1 MNAAERNYSVTE
13 RECLAVLW
21 AVQKFRP
28 YVEGYHFKVIS
39 DHSSLKWLHNL
50 KNPTGRLARWALELQ
65 QYDYEIL
72 HRKGSQNVV
81 ADALSRLHEE
91 DNESCETASLSIED
105 EKDAWYRKL
114 FADVQREPQKF
125 PWHKIVGNRLYH
137 YRPDAS
143 IEDLIED
150 QDAWKLLVPKHKRR
164 EILRE
169 NHEEPTAG
177 HFSRHK
183 TYERIAL
190 RYYWPSLHRD
200 VTRYVKACQICQQC
214 KVQQLLPAGLMG
226 RRPFTKPWS
235 VVAGDV
241 MGPFPRT
248 ARGNEYIL
256 VFVDEF
262 TRWVEV
268 IPIRKA
274 NAQTIRRELNERI
287 FLRFGVPDIFHSDN
301 GTEFKNKIVDK
312 FLKERGVKHTT
323 IAPYAAHQNPTE
335 RVNRTFKTRIIA
347 YIEERH
353 NTWDAHLPE
362 LTFAY
367 NTATQ
372 ESTKM
377 SPAFFE
383 YGSSPSASKTVRQ
396 QEDEAAAE
404 DDEEEQINS
413 WRNRMNRMKEIHE
426 LAAKNSRNAQER
438 QAKYY
443 DARHRDVV
451 YKVGDQVWRKNRILS
466 SSSGGI
472 ASKMAPPFTGPFV
485 VSEVLGP
492 NVYEI
497 SNEQGNVVCESPT
510 SDLRPIDFE
519 EDPSDDELA
528 SPAIEENPPPI
539 EENSPDIEKNSPP
552 TEENKQAAKSKK
564 VAQGAP
570 TTHRRKSSRSRETI
584 EEKRGRTK
592 PERQAGR
599 AKGTRPDRDRARCCI
614 GWRRSE
620 NYRKERHGAD
630 PSNDSRESS
639 ETRAKRVT
647 TRRRMNHRLTHT
659 KRNTKAMKIVAQ
671 QGCVPGV
678 GGERRPEGEV
688 EVHQEVVRDDE
699 QPEQHQESPDPVAL
713 AVDDRAREAAEEQQ
727 ADRQDPADA
736 ANPADN
742 VNEVPDEVDVQALWE
757 AVRAHIEAARA
768 AHRKAADLLCESFMT
783 FDQFVE
789 RHGRAANEEIPLY
802 ARLIATKRAMD
813 AAGRRVLDQRREQRL
828 AEQQEERAREE
839 VAAFQRATEQ
849 RARELQERLR
859 LAALER
865 RRVQARGDEPLP
877 PAPRP
882 RNCWVCG
889 LPGNHVIVLQSR
901 LRGPC
906 VPAAAHASERV
917 SRLYYCERPLTAY
930 NTCKYLSST
939 LPLLRVQ
946 SRLRMLDP
954 AYLCRELDSS
964 WRASDDRRRRHLAV
978 TNRNIPAREMP
989 LGISS

>member
-28 YVEGYHFKVIS
+28 YVEGYHFKVIT

-91 DNESCETASLSIED
+91 DDESCEISSLSIED

-114 FADVQREPQKF
+114 FTDVKREPQKF
-125 PWHKIVGNRLYH
+125 PWHKVVGNRLYH

-177 HFSRHK
+177 HFGRHK

-190 RYYWPSLHRD
+190 RYHWPSLHRD

-226 RRPFTKPWS
+226 RRPFKKPWS

-301 GTEFKNKIVDK
+301 GTEFKNKIIDQ

-323 IAPYAAHQNPTE
+323 IAPYAVHQNPTE

-347 YIEERH
+347 YIEEKH
-353 NTWDAHLPE
+353 NTWDVHLPE

-377 SPAFFE
+377 SPAFLNM
-383 YGSSPSASKTVRQ
+383 GRHPRPGNTVRQ

-404 DDEEEQINS
+404 DDEAEQINR
-413 WRNRMNRMKEIHE
+413 WRDRMNQMKEIHE
-426 LAAKNSRNAQER
+426 LAAKNSREAQER

-443 DARHRDVV
+443 DARHRDVI
-451 YKVGDQVWRKNRILS
+451 YHVGDQVWRKNRILS
-466 SSSGGI
+466 SGSGGI
-472 ASKMAPPFTGPFV
+472 ASKMVPPFTGPYV
-485 VSEVLGP
+485 VSQVLGS

-497 SNEQGNVVCESPT
+497 SDEQGNVVCESPT
-510 SDLRPIDFE
+510 NDLRPIDFE

-528 SPAIEENPPPI
+528 SSTGEENPPPI
-539 EENSPDIEKNSPP
+539 EENN
-552 TEENKQAAKSKK
+552 QAAKSKK
-564 VAQGAP
+564 PPRTRQQRIVVNRIAAV
-570 TTHRRKSSRSRETI
+570 RRPKRSLVTQNSSGKPVPR
-584 EEKRGRTK
+584 KVRG
-592 PERQAGR
+592 
-599 AKGTRPDRDRARCCI
+599 PDAVKHDAVTA
-614 GWRRSE
+614 
-620 NYRKERHGAD
+620 GAD
-630 PSNDSRESS
+630 SNITTEKDIGLVPRM
-639 ETRAKRVT
+639 TR
-647 TRRRMNHRLTHT
+647 
-659 KRNTKAMKIVAQ
+659 
-671 QGCVPGV
+671 
-678 GGERRPEGEV
+678 
-688 EVHQEVVRDDE
+688 
-699 QPEQHQESPDPVAL
+699 
-713 AVDDRAREAAEEQQ
+713 
-727 ADRQDPADA
+727 
-736 ANPADN
+736 
-742 VNEVPDEVDVQALWE
+742 
-757 AVRAHIEAARA
+757 ARA
-768 AHRKAADLLCESFMT
+768 AK
-783 FDQFVE
+783 
-789 RHGRAANEEIPLY
+789 
-802 ARLIATKRAMD
+802 
-813 AAGRRVLDQRREQRL
+813 L
-828 AEQQEERAREE
+828 A
-839 VAAFQRATEQ
+839 
-849 RARELQERLR
+849 
-859 LAALER
+859 
-865 RRVQARGDEPLP
+865 
-877 PAPRP
+877 
-882 RNCWVCG
+882 
-889 LPGNHVIVLQSR
+889 QS
-901 LRGPC
+901 
-906 VPAAAHASERV
+906 V
-917 SRLYYCERPLTAY
+917 
-930 NTCKYLSST
+930 
-939 LPLLRVQ
+939 
-946 SRLRMLDP
+946 
-954 AYLCRELDSS
+954 
-964 WRASDDRRRRHLAV
+964 
-978 TNRNIPAREMP
+978 
-989 LGISS
+989 